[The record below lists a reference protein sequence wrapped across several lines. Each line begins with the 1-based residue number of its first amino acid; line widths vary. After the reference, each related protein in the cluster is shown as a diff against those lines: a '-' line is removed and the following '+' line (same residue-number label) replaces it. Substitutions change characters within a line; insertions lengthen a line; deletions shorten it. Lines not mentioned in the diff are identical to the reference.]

1 MAKSHKRF
9 ASHCAGPVASLC
21 FKDFTLDDGWRTTT
35 QVSIQSR
42 SSARVS
48 CIADAST
55 GAGQSKVKVEELRV
69 APLNFGFA

>member
-1 MAKSHKRF
+1 MRWP
-9 ASHCAGPVASLC
+9 GRELVLQ
-21 FKDFTLDDGWRTTT
+21 DFTLDGGWRTTT